1 MASFSFG
8 SAPLFSTVAESIGL
22 TVMVW
27 ELQQDRIHVSDQWTA
42 LTGLVLSSGSLTT
55 AELRASI
62 HVDDLPDL
70 NESIVRCLKGESKF
84 YDVEVRVQDASGH
97 WIWLAARGRVTER
110 DAAQRAL
117 RMVATFM
124 DVSQRKH
131 AEQDLSES
139 EQRYRSIFTTSQH
152 GILLAA
158 LDGIILSA
166 NPAACRITGYS
177 EAELMQLGRADLV
190 DPTDL
195 RVKVLLEQ
203 RARTGSCH
211 GHVRMM
217 RKDRVP
223 IEVALSSA
231 IFVNHAGSLS
241 ANVVLQDVTE
251 TRLTECKLQRLTSL
265 YDARSRCNHAIIES
279 KTPLE
284 LFAAVCKIVV
294 ECAEFGLAWVA
305 LIDPLTRCLK
315 PACVEGA
322 QRTYLDAALISVN
335 PDIPA
340 GCGPLGRSIRQ
351 GANVISNDFLNDPS
365 ALPWRELATH
375 HDLHAVANFPLRQSG
390 EVIGA
395 LVLYAS
401 EKDYFDAQL
410 VDLLAEIARD
420 ISFGLDNMQRDIAL
434 SSNEARFRTLWETST
449 DAILMMTH
457 ASVIR
462 YANPALQDLFGYH
475 PEQVVGQ
482 HLSMLQPQCLH
493 AAHDKGIQRYLQ
505 TQQQHLN
512 WRASNVVG
520 LHADGHEFP
529 IEIAFSE
536 ACIDGEQLFIGFMR
550 DITERKRNHDL
561 ITRQNG
567 ILKLISGGAELKVT
581 LAAINQMLE
590 ELSGDVSCAIQGLHE
605 SDASQAWHVGTA
617 FPENFSRTM
626 LRQAINANAIA
637 LSGWRLPL
645 IVTDLECDPAYAGCL
660 GFAREYGVQ
669 ACSFWPILGRQ
680 DHPMATLVLYCRH
693 ARGPSELERLLLPSV
708 LDLAALAIEN
718 KRSDER
724 IRYLAQHDDLTGLPN
739 RMRFL
744 QELSLALARAARSG
758 HQVGL
763 LFLDLDRF
771 KDINDTMGHHI
782 GDAVLCEV
790 ARRLRANVREVD
802 MVARLG
808 GDEFV
813 VMAEDFGDGA
823 TLAGIALKLI
833 EQIALPIT
841 VDQHDCCL
849 TASIGISTYPN
860 DGDDI
865 HALIRSADVAMYRVK
880 EMGRNS
886 HQFYDG
892 CSTGIDVLRSGRG
905 R

>member
-8 SAPLFSTVAESIGL
+8 SDSLFGTVAESIGL
-22 TVMVW
+22 IVMVW
-27 ELQQDRIHVSDQWTA
+27 ELQQDKIYFSDQWTV
-42 LTGLVLSSGSLTT
+42 LTGCRSSSNSLTV
-55 AELRASI
+55 AELRATM
-62 HVDDLPDL
+62 HVDDLANL
-70 NESIVRCLKGESKF
+70 NQTIVLCLKGTNQF
-84 YDVEVRVQDASGH
+84 YDAEVRVRGAGGQ

-117 RMVATFM
+117 RLVATFM
-124 DVSQRKH
+124 DVSHRKY
-131 AEQDLSES
+131 AEQVLSES
-139 EQRYRSIFTTSQH
+139 EQRYRTIFTTSQH
-152 GILLAA
+152 GIMVATLA
-158 LDGIILSA
+158 GHILSA
-166 NPAACRITGYS
+166 NPAACQLTGYT
-177 EAELMQLGRADLV
+177 EPELMQIGRAGLV

-195 RVKVLLEQ
+195 RVASLLEE
-203 RARTGSCH
+203 RTRTGSFH
-211 GHVRMM
+211 GHLRMI
-217 RKDRVP
+217 RKDRVR
-223 IEVALSSA
+223 IEVSLSSA
-231 IFVNHAGSLS
+231 VFVDHAGCF
-241 ANVVLQDVTE
+241 NTNIVLQDVTR
-251 TRLTECKLQRLTSL
+251 TRATERQLQRLTSL
-265 YDARSRCNHAIIES
+265 YDARGRCNHAIIES
-279 KTPLE
+279 KTPQE

-294 ECAEFGLAWVA
+294 ECAEFGLAWIA

-315 PACVEGA
+315 PACAEGA
-322 QRTYLDAALISVN
+322 QRAYLDEALISIN

-340 GCGPLGRSIRQ
+340 GQGPLGRAVRQ
-351 GANVISNDFLNDPS
+351 GVNVISNDFLNDPC
-365 ALPWRELATH
+365 ALPWRELATRH
-375 HDLHAVANFPLRQSG
+375 TFCAVANFPLRQSG

-410 VDLLAEIARD
+410 VDLLAETACD

-457 ASVIR
+457 GSVIR
-462 YANPALQDLFGYH
+462 YANPAVQDLFGYC

-482 HLSMLQPQCLH
+482 HLSMLQPQRLY
-493 AAHDKGIQRYLQ
+493 AAHDNGVQSYLQ
-505 TQQQHLN
+505 TRQQQQN

-520 LHADGHEFP
+520 LHADGHEVP
-529 IEIAFSE
+529 LEIAFSE

-561 ITRQNG
+561 LTRQNG
-567 ILKLISGGAELKVT
+567 ILKLISGGADLKVT

-590 ELSGDVSCAIQGLHE
+590 ELSGDISCAIEGLSE
-605 SDASQAWHVGTA
+605 NDASQTWHVGTA
-617 FPENFSRTM
+617 VPEHFSRM
-626 LRQAINANAIA
+626 VLRQAVSANAA
-637 LSGWRLPL
+637 PLSGWRLPL
-645 IVTDLECDPAYAGCL
+645 IVPDLERDPAYAGCL
-660 GFAREYGVQ
+660 SSAREHGVQ

-680 DHPMATLVLYCRH
+680 DYPMATLVLYCRH
-693 ARGPSELERLLLPSV
+693 ARGPSGLERSLLPSV
-708 LDLAALAIEN
+708 LDLAGLAIEN

-724 IRYLAQHDDLTGLPN
+724 IRYLAQHDNLTGLPN

-771 KDINDTMGHHI
+771 KDINDTLGHHI

-790 ARRLRANVREVD
+790 ARRLRTNVREVD

-833 EQIALPIT
+833 EQIALPIR

-880 EMGRNS
+880 KMGRNS

-892 CSTGIDVLRSGRG
+892 CSTGVDVLRSGRG

>member
-1 MASFSFG
+1 MSSFSFG
-8 SAPLFSTVAESIGL
+8 SDSLFSTVAESVGL
-22 TVMVW
+22 IVMVW
-27 ELQQDRIHVSDQWTA
+27 ELQQDRIHFSDQWTA
-42 LTGLVLSSGSLTT
+42 LTGFASSSGCFTT

-70 NESIVRCLKGESKF
+70 NETIVRCLKGESKF
-84 YDVEVRVQDASGH
+84 YDAEVRVRSAGGH

-124 DVSQRKH
+124 DVSHRKH

-152 GILLAA
+152 GILLAE
-158 LDGIILSA
+158 LDGAVLSA
-166 NPAACRITGYS
+166 NPAACRITGYT

-203 RARTGSCH
+203 RARTGRCH
-211 GHVRMM
+211 GHIRMI

-231 IFVNHAGSLS
+231 IFVNHAGRLS

-251 TRLTECKLQRLTSL
+251 ARLTERKLQRLTSL

-279 KTPLE
+279 TTPQA
-284 LFAAVCKIVV
+284 LFASVCKIVV
-294 ECAEFGLAWVA
+294 ECAEFGLAWIA
-305 LIDPLTRCLK
+305 LIDPLTRRLK
-315 PACVEGA
+315 PACAEGA
-322 QRTYLDAALISVN
+322 QRAYLDEALISVN
-335 PDIPA
+335 PEIPA
-340 GCGPLGRSIRQ
+340 GCGPLGRAIRQ
-351 GANVISNDFLNDPS
+351 GENIISNDFLNDPS
-365 ALPWRELATH
+365 ALPWRELAAH
-375 HDLHAVANFPLRQSG
+375 HALHAVANFPLRQSG

-401 EKDYFDAQL
+401 EKDYFDTQL

-462 YANPALQDLFGYH
+462 YANPALQDLFGYS

-482 HLSMLQPQCLH
+482 QLSMLQPQRLH
-493 AAHDKGIQRYLQ
+493 VAHDDGVQCYLK

-512 WRASNVVG
+512 WRGANVVG

-561 ITRQNG
+561 IMRQNG
-567 ILKLISGGAELKVT
+567 ILKLISSGADLDVT

-590 ELSGDVSCAIQGLHE
+590 EMSGDVSCAIDGLHD
-605 SDASQAWHVGTA
+605 SDGSQIWHVGSA
-617 FPENFSRTM
+617 VPEKFSRTM
-626 LRQAINANAIA
+626 LRQAVSANA
-637 LSGWRLPL
+637 LPQSGWRLPL
-645 IVTDLECDPAYAGCL
+645 IVMDLERDPAYAACL
-660 GFAREYGVQ
+660 PIAREQDVR

-680 DHPMATLVLYCRH
+680 SHPMATLALYCRH
-693 ARGPSELERLLLPSV
+693 ARGPSELERFLVPSV
-708 LDLAALAIEN
+708 LDLAGLAIEN
-718 KRSDER
+718 NRADER
-724 IRYLAQHDDLTGLPN
+724 IRYLAHHDDLTGLPN

-771 KDINDTMGHHI
+771 KDINDTMGHQI

-790 ARRLRANVREVD
+790 AHRLRANVREVD

-813 VMAEDFGDGA
+813 VMTEDFGDAGI
-823 TLAGIALKLI
+823 LAGIALKLI
-833 EQIALPIT
+833 EQIALPIV
-841 VDQHDCCL
+841 VDVHNCCL

-860 DGDDI
+860 DGADI

-880 EMGRNS
+880 QMGRNS
-886 HQFYDG
+886 HQFFDDY
-892 CSTGIDVLRSGRG
+892 STASDVARSGRG